1 MPAKTG
7 RIPTARDSNIE
18 LYRIVSMLLI
28 IAHHYVVNSGL
39 TAADGPIF
47 TNLNSAPSIFLLLFG
62 AWGKIGINCFVL
74 ITGYFMCKSNI
85 TFKKFVKLL
94 LELVFYRI
102 VIGTIFWVS
111 GYAPFSLKAFMKIL
125 LPFNTVAHNFPG
137 TYILFFL
144 CIPFLNILV
153 HNLNEK
159 QHILLLLLSL
169 FIYVFFGTVPFFAVT
184 MNYVSW
190 YMVLFFIASYI
201 RIYPKK
207 IFDSAKLWGVLTLIA
222 VGLSATSVVAC
233 AVVGPRLGISNP
245 FRFVTDSNTFLAVFT
260 GVSSFMF
267 FKNLKMKNSRFV
279 NAVAATCFG
288 VLLIHANGD
297 AMRQWLWKDTLN
309 NVGMYGTPMM
319 YVHAIVSVIA
329 VFIICSLLDMLR
341 IHLLEKPFFRLWDKH
356 WDSFA
361 QKACAVGNRLCEKL
375 HIGSADE

>member
-39 TAADGPIF
+39 TATDGPIF

-144 CIPFLNILV
+144 CFRV
-153 HNLNEK
+153 CRHM
-159 QHILLLLLSL
+159 
-169 FIYVFFGTVPFFAVT
+169 YV
-184 MNYVSW
+184 Y
-190 YMVLFFIASYI
+190 
-201 RIYPKK
+201 
-207 IFDSAKLWGVLTLIA
+207 
-222 VGLSATSVVAC
+222 
-233 AVVGPRLGISNP
+233 VGPRSVPLSLHYGCISRRP
-245 FRFVTDSNTFLAVFT
+245 VGGRWRKPLSIRGFRFA
-260 GVSSFMF
+260 
-267 FKNLKMKNSRFV
+267 
-279 NAVAATCFG
+279 
-288 VLLIHANGD
+288 
-297 AMRQWLWKDTLN
+297 
-309 NVGMYGTPMM
+309 
-319 YVHAIVSVIA
+319 
-329 VFIICSLLDMLR
+329 
-341 IHLLEKPFFRLWDKH
+341 
-356 WDSFA
+356 
-361 QKACAVGNRLCEKL
+361 
-375 HIGSADE
+375 